1 MPRPAG
7 STVLLVAAA
16 FMIAAIGIFSASPA
30 AAPQES
36 AAPSARTVWTGV
48 YTDAQAVRGQGDYEA
63 HCASCHQPDLS
74 GYRDILKGSRF
85 MDDYREAS
93 VYRLFDKIKTTMPRG
108 AAGSLSDQSYIDIV
122 SYVLKSNEFP
132 SGADELTADRM
143 PAIMV
148 TGKGG
153 PEPPP
158 DFSLVQVVG
167 CLTRRES
174 DPSWLLTNAT
184 DPVRA
189 GHPQPTSAE
198 PLADAAKPLG
208 SSTFNLIVSA
218 AFDPAP
224 DAGKK
229 VEARGFL
236 IRRRGGSRI
245 NLTSLQALDSSCKQ
259 E

>member
-1 MPRPAG
+1 
-7 STVLLVAAA
+7 V
-16 FMIAAIGIFSASPA
+16 IAATGMFSAGPA

-36 AAPSARTVWTGV
+36 AAPPARTVWSGA
-48 YTDAQAVRGQGDYEA
+48 YTDAQATRGQADYEA
-63 HCASCHQPDLS
+63 HCAGCHQPDLS
-74 GYRDILKGSRF
+74 GYQDILKGSRF

-132 SGADELTADRM
+132 SGPDELTADRM

-148 TGKGG
+148 TGKSG
-153 PEPPP
+153 PEAPPN
-158 DFSLVQVVG
+158 FSLVQVVG

-174 DPSWLLTNAT
+174 DPSWLLTDTT

-189 GHPQPTSAE
+189 GHPQPTPEE

-208 SSTFNLIVSA
+208 SSTFSLIVSA
-218 AFDPAP
+218 AFDPAR

-236 IRRRGGSRI
+236 IRRAGGSRI

>member
-1 MPRPAG
+1 M
-7 STVLLVAAA
+7 
-16 FMIAAIGIFSASPA
+16 
-30 AAPQES
+30 PQES
-36 AAPSARTVWTGV
+36 AAPSARTVWSGV
-48 YTDAQAVRGQGDYEA
+48 YTDAQATRGQADYEA

-74 GYRDILKGSRF
+74 GYKDILKGSRF

-93 VYRLFDKIKTTMPRG
+93 LFRLFDKIKTTMPRG
-108 AAGSLSDQSYIDIV
+108 AAGTLSDQSYIDIV

-132 SGADELTADRM
+132 SGADELTVDRM
-143 PAIMV
+143 PGIMV

-158 DFSLVQVVG
+158 NFSLVQVVG

-174 DPSWLLTNAT
+174 DPSWLLTNTT

-189 GHPQPTSAE
+189 GHPQPSPDE

-208 SSTFNLIVSA
+208 SSTFDLIVSA

-236 IRRRGGSRI
+236 IRRAGGSRI

>member
-1 MPRPAG
+1 M
-7 STVLLVAAA
+7 LVAEA
-16 FMIAAIGIFSASPA
+16 FVIAAIGMFSASPA

-36 AAPSARTVWTGV
+36 AAPSARTVWSGV
-48 YTDAQAVRGQGDYEA
+48 YTDAQATRGQADYET

-74 GYRDILKGSRF
+74 GYQNILKGSRF

-108 AAGSLSDQSYIDIV
+108 AAGALSDQSYIDIV

-132 SGADELTADRM
+132 SGADELTADQL
-143 PAIMV
+143 PVIMV
-148 TGKGG
+148 TGKSG

-158 DFSLVQVVG
+158 NFSLVQVVG

-174 DPSWLLTNAT
+174 DPSWLLTNTT

-189 GHPQPTSAE
+189 SHPQPTPDE

-218 AFDPAP
+218 AFDPAR

-236 IRRRGGSRI
+236 IRRAGGGRI